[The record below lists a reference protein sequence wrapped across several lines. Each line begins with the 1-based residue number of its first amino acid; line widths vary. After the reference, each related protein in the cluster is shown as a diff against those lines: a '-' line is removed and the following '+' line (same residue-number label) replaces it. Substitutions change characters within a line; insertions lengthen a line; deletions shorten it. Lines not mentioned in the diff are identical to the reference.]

1 MARTKADG
9 KEKKKKKKDK
19 KKSKKD
25 RKEGNTT
32 PIRFHKVQSSSKFE
46 LLTTE
51 SSSSDEDLSSDG
63 DARSMAKQSNIQ
75 SSVLFVL
82 NSTFH
87 V

>member
-1 MARTKADG
+1 MARTKG
-9 KEKKKKKKDK
+9 KERAKKKDK
-19 KKSKKD
+19 KEKKRPK
-25 RKEGNTT
+25 RKEEGNTT